1 MRPFTTN
8 STLPS
13 ADPFMMSITRSVVS
27 GSVASVLLVGGVAH
41 ADAFRLEIDAE
52 VPSADPGVLAHLQH
66 PSDPTR
72 HAARARMLADRVE
85 WEIDAIAA
93 ADFHGTTVTG
103 GGVSRHWFVADH
115 VSVGVFG
122 EVLHVNQDEANAIG
136 AGAGVLLRWHF
147 LELGTGSV
155 FGEVGIGLNWFDDPV
170 PAEGT
175 QIDFSPRA
183 AVGVQWPLDGAI
195 ADGAML
201 SARVG
206 WLHFSNAQTGEENPG
221 VDALSV
227 GLGLHLPF

>member
-1 MRPFTTN
+1 MLSFV
-8 STLPS
+8 
-13 ADPFMMSITRSVVS
+13 MSCPCAVVS
-27 GSVASVLLVGGVAH
+27 GPVVCVLLFGGVAH
-41 ADAFRLEIDAE
+41 ADAFRLEIDSE
-52 VPSADPGVLAHLQH
+52 IPSAAPGVLARIED
-66 PSDPTR
+66 PSDATR

-147 LELGTGSV
+147 LELGAGSV

-183 AVGVQWPLDGAI
+183 AIGVQWALDRAA
-195 ADGAML
+195 ADGAMV

-221 VDALSV
+221 IDALSLA
-227 GLGLHLPF
+227 LGLHLPF